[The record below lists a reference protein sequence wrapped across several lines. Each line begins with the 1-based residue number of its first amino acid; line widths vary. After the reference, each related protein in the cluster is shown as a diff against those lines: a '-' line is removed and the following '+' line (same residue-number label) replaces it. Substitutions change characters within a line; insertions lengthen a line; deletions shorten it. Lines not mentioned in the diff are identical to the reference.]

1 MISIGEYLADMDL
14 QRKGAPLSM
23 LLLRHPEWESCM
35 PCGLLLCQTADA
47 PNLSDLAGTAQR
59 QGSLLE
65 QVERIPNYE
74 VQKDGFPVVSQ

>member
-35 PCGLLLCQTADA
+35 PKLPAAYCFVKPLMRPIYLTLLARHSGRVLYW
-47 PNLSDLAGTAQR
+47 N
-59 QGSLLE
+59 
-65 QVERIPNYE
+65 
-74 VQKDGFPVVSQ
+74 K